1 MFTFIIGLIIGGMI
15 GVFTMAL
22 LIINKGEAEA
32 ESEDEPL
39 EPDNIDD
46 MIEFIRGNYTF
57 DNQRE
62 MFIKECAEAIKAS
75 QKCKRT
81 DMGIDAFNNFCEEVA
96 DVCIMVEQMKRYIG
110 VKKINTIIAEKL
122 NRQIERI
129 HNDNT

>member
-1 MFTFIIGLIIGGMI
+1 MIVFIIGLIIGGMI

-22 LIINKGEAEA
+22 LAINKGEAE
-32 ESEDEPL
+32 SENKDEPL
-39 EPDNIDD
+39 EANNIDD
-46 MIEFIRGNYTF
+46 MIEIVRSNYTF

-62 MFIKECAEAIKAS
+62 IFIEECAEAIKAS

-110 VKKINTIIAEKL
+110 VKKINTIITDKL
-122 NRQIERI
+122 LRQIERI